1 MCNGNPRRFY
11 SIDDNGDGTVDVYL
25 MPDVTVYPTED
36 GFKEY
41 DIRVRVVRGIVP
53 WDGLEQD
60 IRARFMA
67 WCESAEVIDL

>member
-1 MCNGNPRRFY
+1 
-11 SIDDNGDGTVDVYL
+11 

-53 WDGLEQD
+53 WNGLEQD

>member
-11 SIDDNGDGTVDVYL
+11 AINDNGDGTVDVYL

-41 DIRVRVVRGIVP
+41 DVSVRIVRGVVP